1 MDKANICFE
10 CGKSQDVQLHHVI
23 PRSLGGKKTIPL
35 CLSCHRLAHGITK
48 KPKNNH
54 SSLVKIGLDKLKQ
67 SGKKLGRPNGSAKSD
82 QDILKQYPA
91 IVKQLKAERTIRE
104 TAKLCD
110 VANGTVQK
118 VKQALNRS
126 GYFERRK
133 NQGQ

>member
-1 MDKANICFE
+1 M
-10 CGKSQDVQLHHVI
+10 
-23 PRSLGGKKTIPL
+23 
-35 CLSCHRLAHGITK
+35 
-48 KPKNNH
+48 
-54 SSLVKIGLDKLKQ
+54 VKIGLDKLKQ

-91 IVKQLKAERTIRE
+91 IVKQLKAERSIRE